1 MGATL
6 PKAMLPPWLFHGK
19 RWRILLPHSFFGR
32 PNTCEKNEWGNSFFY
47 SKNQKGNFAVGE
59 IALLV
64 FGVEKGCQ
72 LVEPYRQC
80 FQHNTNDRPCVCVCV
95 IIINSIIRVDYSSKI
110 RQLTS
115 GPEGRQLLLLLL
127 LQLRLVTAFTNYR
140 RKLYV
145 HSSILPATT
154 NSTTKIYQM
163 LRKSTRWCFI
173 TERSMARYFEG
184 VAREVSCRYW
194 TSGGMIPYEWR

>member
-1 MGATL
+1 MATAPTAQL
-6 PKAMLPPWLFHGK
+6 PPWFSGLVKLLPIGRTIQAMLPTQRKWQTL
-19 RWRILLPHSFFGR
+19 
-32 PNTCEKNEWGNSFFY
+32 
-47 SKNQKGNFAVGE
+47 
-59 IALLV
+59 
-64 FGVEKGCQ
+64 
-72 LVEPYRQC
+72 
-80 FQHNTNDRPCVCVCV
+80 CVCVCV
-95 IIINSIIRVDYSSKI
+95 IITNSIIRVDYSSKI
-110 RQLTS
+110 CQLTS

-194 TSGGMIPYEWR
+194 MSKRMIQHEWR